1 MAHPQGEPDFAA
13 AIAAVG
19 EQTGVMLISTHS
31 EEELEELVA
40 AAPAVGFLPKSRLT
54 AEAVVSLLRGT

>member
-31 EEELEELVA
+31 EEELVA